1 MNRETYKSDPRYA
14 KVLEK
19 MDLLGIMDVSTTRQ
33 SKNGTIV
40 WKLPIKNQW
49 KNGKLIEVASFKS
62 GYVRNQNSCYSN
74 YQLNKC
80 KPNVEYFPEY
90 KWVYDEDGQPDHQIK
105 TGKYRKYVGKSRIL
119 IPLEIDRLEYLISYC
134 LKNYYITYANK
145 VANGDFVTKWQHE
158 WELEQLRKR
167 KEEVR
172 DHFLSKENDCGHYE
186 RIRDLE
192 NKLDTIQRISEHG
205 ETE

>member
-80 KPNVEYFPEY
+80 KPNVEYYPEY

-105 TGKYRKYVGKSRIL
+105 TGKYNKFTGKARIL
-119 IPLEIDRLEYLISYC
+119 IPIEIDRLEYLISYC
-134 LKNYYITYANK
+134 LKNYYITYANQ
-145 VANGDFVTKWQHE
+145 VANGDYVTKWTHE

-167 KEEVR
+167 KEEIR

-192 NKLDTIQRISEHG
+192 NKLDTIQRVADHE
-205 ETE
+205 

>member
-1 MNRETYKSDPRYA
+1 MNREQYNSDPRYA

-33 SKNGTIV
+33 SKNGAIV

-90 KWVYDEDGQPDHQIK
+90 KWVYDESGEPDHQIK

-119 IPLEIDRLEYLISYC
+119 IPIEIDRLEYLISYC
-134 LKNYYITYANK
+134 LKNYYITYANQ
-145 VANGDFVTKWQHE
+145 VANGEYVKKWQHE

-172 DHFLSKENDCGHYE
+172 DHFLSKANDCGHYE

-192 NKLDTIQRISEHG
+192 NKLDTIKRISNHE
-205 ETE
+205 